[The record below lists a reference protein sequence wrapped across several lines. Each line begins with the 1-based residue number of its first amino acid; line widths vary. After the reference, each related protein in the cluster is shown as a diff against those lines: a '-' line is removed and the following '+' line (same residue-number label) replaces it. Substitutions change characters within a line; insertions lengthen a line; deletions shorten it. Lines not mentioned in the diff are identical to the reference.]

1 MVQQFKMVTYIHPMK
16 ESKKQFKA
24 QVFEDL
30 INEHLREGWTVINCE
45 SIYYGGVTPKNGIHY
60 TAYLIKE

>member
-1 MVQQFKMVTYIHPMK
+1 MK